1 VGRHLSLEAA
11 NHVTGKPPF
20 EAVVANHGATVLR
33 VCRAVLG
40 GADAEDAWS
49 ETFLA
54 ALKAY
59 PDLPEDANIEAWLV
73 TIAHRK
79 AIDITR
85 AAARRAVPVAD
96 IPERGSAERA
106 DGRDLD
112 LITALATLSHRQR
125 EAVAY
130 HYLAGL
136 PYQEVAAIIGGTI
149 EAARRAA
156 ADGIATLRKSYP
168 GPGAAQ

>member
-1 VGRHLSLEAA
+1 M
-11 NHVTGKPPF
+11 TGKPPF
-20 EAVVANHGATVLR
+20 EAIVASHGAAVLR

-40 GADAEDAWS
+40 GRDAEDAWS

-59 PDLPEDANIEAWLV
+59 PRLPADANVEAWLV

-96 IPERGSAERA
+96 VPEDGSGQRA

-112 LITALATLSHRQR
+112 LVAALAALPRKQR

-136 PYQEVAAIIGGTI
+136 PYQEVAAIIGGTAD
-149 EAARRAA
+149 AARRAA
-156 ADGIATLRKSYP
+156 ADGIATLRKTYP
-168 GPGAAQ
+168 GAGAIR

>member
-1 VGRHLSLEAA
+1 MTV
-11 NHVTGKPPF
+11 KPPF
-20 EAVVANHGATVLR
+20 EAVVAAHGATVLR

-40 GADAEDAWS
+40 PLDADDAWS

-59 PDLPEDANIEAWLV
+59 PELPADANVEAWLV

-79 AIDITR
+79 AIDVTR
-85 AAARRAVPVAD
+85 AAARHATPVAD
-96 IPERGSAERA
+96 VPERPSPHRA
-106 DGRDLD
+106 DERDLD
-112 LITALATLSHRQR
+112 LRDALAGLPRKQR

-136 PYQEVAAIIGGTI
+136 PYQDVACVIGGSTD
-149 EAARRAA
+149 AARRSA
-156 ADGIATLRKSYP
+156 ADGIAKLRKAYP
-168 GPGAAQ
+168 GAIRRGET

>member
-1 VGRHLSLEAA
+1 V
-11 NHVTGKPPF
+11 HVTGKPPF
-20 EAVVANHGATVLR
+20 EAVVADHGPTVLR

-40 GADAEDAWS
+40 EADAEDAWS

-59 PDLPEDANIEAWLV
+59 PDLPGGANIEAWLV

-79 AIDITR
+79 AIDVTR

-96 IPERGSAERA
+96 VPEGHPAGPA

-112 LITALATLSHRQR
+112 LVAALAALPPKQRQ
-125 EAVAY
+125 AVAY

-136 PYQEVAAIIGGTI
+136 PYQEVAAIIGGSTD
-149 EAARRAA
+149 AARRAA
-156 ADGIATLRKSYP
+156 ADGIAALRKTYP
-168 GPGAAQ
+168 AGALG

>member
-1 VGRHLSLEAA
+1 M
-11 NHVTGKPPF
+11 TGKPPF
-20 EAVVANHGATVLR
+20 EAVVAHHGATVLR
-33 VCRAVLG
+33 VCRAILG
-40 GADAEDAWS
+40 GSDAEDAWS

-59 PDLPEDANIEAWLV
+59 PDLPDDANVEAWLV

-96 IPERGSAERA
+96 VPEHGTAQRA

-112 LITALATLSHRQR
+112 LVAALAALPRKQR

-136 PYQEVAAIIGGTI
+136 PYQEVAAIIGGTA

-156 ADGIATLRKSYP
+156 ADGIAALRKRYP
-168 GPGAAQ
+168 EPAGKARFSPSPS